1 MFRPTLLCLC
11 LVGCADRAPVHVQAS
26 FQSGVPLQGLEV
38 SALPFDAN
46 AVLDSLA
53 LAAATPRP
61 DFPAIEARIQAYRRR
76 DPGPADLGTSAAWIA
91 TRDSVAR
98 LARELG
104 RQDRRA
110 EGYREAYGRFRQ
122 LYARYVARETEREAR
137 LRSVFAGDRQVAE
150 EATHASDS
158 LRAWEREAYRAFP
171 ALAEARVALA
181 GRPVDRVRTD
191 SFGSA
196 EFDLPSGAWWV
207 TARIADPDN
216 PFQEFHWN
224 LPVNVTAGLPFGLP
238 LMRANATLRW
248 RH

>member
-1 MFRPTLLCLC
+1 MLRPSLLCLL
-11 LVGCADRAPVHVQAS
+11 LVACADRAPVHVQAS

-46 AVLDSLA
+46 GVLDSLA
-53 LAAATPRP
+53 RVAPTPRP
-61 DFPAIEARIQAYRRR
+61 VFPAIEARIQAYRRR
-76 DPGPADLGTSAAWIA
+76 DPGAAEVSTSAAWIA

-98 LARELG
+98 LAGELS

-110 EGYREAYGRFRQ
+110 DGYRDAYARFRR
-122 LYARYVARETEREAR
+122 LYARYVSREAEREGR
-137 LRSVFAGDRQVAE
+137 LRSLFAGDRAVAE
-150 EATHASDS
+150 DASRASDS

-171 ALAEARVALA
+171 ALADARVALA
-181 GRPVDRVRTD
+181 GRPIDRVRTD
-191 SFGSA
+191 SLGSA
-196 EFDLPSGAWWV
+196 DFDLPGGKWWV

-224 LPVNVTAGLPFGLP
+224 LPVRVTAGLPFGLP
-238 LMRANATLRW
+238 LIRANATVRW